1 MKQNEKDA
9 LIQAQREEIMKAQ
22 AKLTSLDYI
31 GVKIATGVATIS
43 DYKDEIAEAEACREA
58 IRKANARIAELEAT
72 EVEAEEHSEE

>member
-9 LIQAQREEIMKAQ
+9 LIQAQREDVLKAQ

-43 DYKDEIAEAEACREA
+43 DYKAEIEEAEACREV
-58 IRKANARIAELEAT
+58 IRKANAAIAELEVI
-72 EVEAEEHSEE
+72 EVETEEYSEE